1 MTKYDE
7 KFNLPVISPA
17 ESINEPLGKILADH
31 NKLQIRIAE
40 TEKYA
45 HITFFFNGYRKE
57 PFPNEYRVLVPLLI
71 SPLRSGPGNDGQNR
85 HRPSSQF
92 YQ

>member
-7 KFNLPVISPA
+7 KFNLPIISPP
-17 ESINEPLGKILADH
+17 ESINEPLGKVLTDH

-57 PFPNEYRVLVPLLI
+57 PFPNEYRVLVPSLNV
-71 SPLRSGPGNDGQNR
+71 SALRPSPGNDGQNR
-85 HRPSSQF
+85 HRPG
-92 YQ
+92 Y